1 MKTQTF
7 AVCIGLAGLCSL
19 LIAPPSK
26 PVLAQASDQY
36 YNWGVNSDSSLLSQD
51 QAGSIELGSPS
62 ASGRNAINGATPY
75 IDFHYGNGLSQDF
88 NYRVINSGDGTL
100 SFVSPVAT
108 PLVLEGNKIQVNRGV
123 DSNGSG
129 IKHVSSNASCQ
140 TYQYNGNFCPV
151 TINWPGTPF
160 IDTAYDV
167 VCSTKNGA
175 YPDNSNTPSGY
186 VLYVP
191 DSGRTTTSIT
201 VNIQV
206 NNTTNGGGL
215 ITLAPGISCIAIHG

>member
-1 MKTQTF
+1 MKKETL
-7 AVCIGLAGLCSL
+7 AICIGLVVVCSL
-19 LIAPPSK
+19 LIMPPIK
-26 PVLAQASDQY
+26 PVHAQASDQY

-51 QAGSIELGSPS
+51 QAGSIELGSPG
-62 ASGRNAINGATPY
+62 AIGRNAINGATPY

-100 SFVSPVAT
+100 SFVSPVST
-108 PLVLEGNKIQVNRGV
+108 PLVLEGSSIQVNRGV
-123 DSNGSG
+123 DTNGSG

-140 TYQYNGNFCPV
+140 TYQYNGNYCTV

-175 YPDNSNTPSGY
+175 YGSNSNTPSGY
-186 VLYVP
+186 ILYVP
-191 DSGRTTTSIT
+191 DSGRTTTSID

-206 NNTTNGGGL
+206 DRTTNGGGL
-215 ITLAPGISCIAIHG
+215 ITLSPGITCIAMHG